1 MNTSSTL
8 HLLSGGAAQG
18 LVSAVR
24 MRFEADPGGPEGGC
38 VISAGFGAV
47 GSMVERLLAGDP
59 CDVLIVTEALIAQLT
74 DMNHL
79 SEGSARALGVVKTGI
94 AVQHGQAMPQV
105 DTPKALEMALLAA
118 SGIYFPDPVKSTA
131 GIHFMKVLKSLGIA
145 DEVASRLRPFPNGA
159 TAMREMA
166 AAKVPGAIGCTQ
178 VTEILYTPGVKL
190 VGLLP
195 AKFELATVYTAA
207 VGAHS
212 AIPERAALLV
222 GLLSGPD
229 AAFLRK
235 TAGFE

>member
-18 LVSAVR
+18 LVAAVR
-24 MRFEADPGGPEGGC
+24 SRFEAQAGGAGGAC
-38 VISAGFGAV
+38 VIAGGFGAV
-47 GSMVERLLAGDP
+47 GVMVERLLAGEP
-59 CDVLIVTEALIAQLT
+59 CDVLIVTAALIAQLT

-79 SEGSARALGVVKTGI
+79 REGSARALGVVKTGI
-94 AVQHGQAMPQV
+94 AVQHGQAAPQV

-159 TAMREMA
+159 AAMREMA
-166 AAKVPGAIGCTQ
+166 GVSDPGAIGCTQ

-207 VGAHS
+207 VGAGS
-212 AIPERAALLV
+212 SVPEHAAALV
-222 GLLSGPD
+222 AMLSGSD
-229 AAFLRK
+229 TATLRK

>member
-8 HLLSGGAAQG
+8 HLLSGSAAQG

-24 MRFEADPGGPEGGC
+24 TRFEAGPDGQGAC
-38 VISAGFGAV
+38 VIVGGYGAV
-47 GSMVERLLAGDP
+47 GVMVERVLAGDP
-59 CDVLIVTEALIAQLT
+59 CDVLIVTQALIAQLT

-94 AVQHGQAMPQV
+94 AVQHGQPAPQV
-105 DTPKALEMALLAA
+105 DTPKSLEIALLAA

-145 DEVASRLRPFPNGA
+145 DEVASRLRPYPNGT

-166 AAKVPGAIGCTQ
+166 DARQTGVIGCTQ

-207 VGAHS
+207 VGIHS
-212 AIPERAALLV
+212 AMPAKAAELV
-222 GLLSGPD
+222 ALLSGSD
-229 AAFLRK
+229 TAALRK
-235 TAGFE
+235 KAGFE